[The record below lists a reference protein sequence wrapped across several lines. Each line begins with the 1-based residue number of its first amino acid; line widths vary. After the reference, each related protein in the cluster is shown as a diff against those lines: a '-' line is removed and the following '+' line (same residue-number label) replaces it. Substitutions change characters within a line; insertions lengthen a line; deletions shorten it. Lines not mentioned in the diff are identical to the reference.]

1 MGLLVQYSILSM
13 FITSHLF
20 IKILTTPKIV
30 SDEIPNNASFWFSNV
45 NSHAMVNISSCLWMS
60 IAFEELGTVWVSGNK
75 TKNFGINMHD
85 TGRYIN
91 IGGFYTRFEFPKHFF
106 VPDKWFF
113 LCFTYNNENKRLEVY
128 LNAETIF
135 KEQIKH
141 HLDTFVIDKDFLKFA
156 KFGKVGRFA
165 GQLTDINIWSRILD
179 GSEIRELFSCKV
191 LEKEPD
197 ILSWQS
203 SNIISG
209 SYIIVS
215 EEKAHPCDK
224 QTESEVMVY
233 DVNVG
238 MEPAMNVLRVCDALG
253 GTMEAPSSKTELEII
268 AKQTKRVC
276 NNCNKIWI
284 PIFKRG
290 KENWVDQKNEV
301 ALYLPW
307 RKGQPNGGEYETCT
321 RMLTNRL
328 AYYDVAC
335 AQAMMFYCKIKDFQV
350 FQLRGMCPEKNGEII
365 DGKYVLRLENILN
378 GRPAWRGFSS
388 NSIQWNNNR
397 TRWEITNTGV

>member
-1 MGLLVQYSILSM
+1 M
-13 FITSHLF
+13 HL
-20 IKILTTPKIV
+20 
-30 SDEIPNNASFWFSNV
+30 
-45 NSHAMVNISSCLWMS
+45 
-60 IAFEELGTVWVSGNK
+60 
-75 TKNFGINMHD
+75 
-85 TGRYIN
+85 
-91 IGGFYTRFEFPKHFF
+91 
-106 VPDKWFF
+106 
-113 LCFTYNNENKRLEVY
+113 
-128 LNAETIF
+128 
-135 KEQIKH
+135 
-141 HLDTFVIDKDFLKFA
+141 IDKDFLQFA

-165 GQLTDINIWSRILD
+165 GQLTDLNIWSTILD
-179 GSEIRELFSCKV
+179 GSEIRDLFSCKV
-191 LEKEPD
+191 LKEEPD

-203 SNIISG
+203 SNVISG
-209 SYIIVS
+209 SHIIVS
-215 EEKAHPCDK
+215 EEKTHPCDK

-253 GTMEAPSSKTELEII
+253 GTMEPPSSKTELEII
-268 AKQTKRVC
+268 AKKTKRVC

-290 KENWVDQKNEV
+290 KENWVDQENEE

-365 DGKYVLRLENILN
+365 DRKYVLRLENILN

-397 TRWEITNTGV
+397 TRWEITNTGGNKMIASSLSKEFPVGKGIWELGSSNICQENAVSLKVELMFSNCGQFEFSCSDGTCIPIQKKCNFVPDCWDNGDEIDCQLLNKNKT